1 MSSLHV
7 VHGFEYVQDL
17 LLADTETLICVHF
30 TCGVFVLNGDIK
42 AAFVEVGGGLPI
54 IEFLELLGNLGVLLQ
69 ALLDIFVV
77 FTVTF
82 TLIVLS
88 LFEVIAEGKEGVL
101 VLLESCLSRTLV
113 EALFLFKLDRR
124 LDLARSRIRCNV
136 EEIDIGL
143 QITLLEESDALALG
157 ADFFLQLEIV
167 FFAEILST
175 SRATH
180 VGCVHYLLALSFLL

>member
-1 MSSLHV
+1 MSSFHV
-7 VHGFEYVQDL
+7 VHGLEYVQDL
-17 LLADTETLICVHF
+17 LLADTETLVCIYLA
-30 TCGVFVLNGDIK
+30 CGVFVLNGDIE
-42 AAFVEVGGGLPI
+42 AAFMEIGGGLPI
-54 IEFLELLGNLGVLLQ
+54 IKFLELLGNLGVLLQ

-77 FTVTF
+77 LTVSL

-88 LFEVIAEGKEGVL
+88 LFEVVAEGKEGVL

-143 QITLLEESDALALG
+143 QITLLEESDAFTFG

-167 FFAEILST
+167 FFAKILST